1 MERRLE
7 AAVQALLGE
16 HFDLYFML
24 FSEQNPSDLKET
36 IIKKISI
43 VPCPCLNLHRGSAG
57 TDFRE
62 TLLRK
67 RFRGTVSERSC
78 WGWIS
83 QNGAK
88 KINTC
93 GRVGNEHNTSL
104 IRTYSSSVWS
114 SKKQKEQGCRKA
126 NVYTNTRHWLALV
139 WHNMH
144 MYNRA
149 YYISVGWVSCT
160 GCRPSCCQ
168 IWTIPRERRHTSLH
182 V

>member
-1 MERRLE
+1 
-7 AAVQALLGE
+7 
-16 HFDLYFML
+16 ML

-43 VPCPCLNLHRGSAG
+43 VPRPCVNLHRGWHRLQRNAIKKKISWHCKRA
-57 TDFRE
+57 
-62 TLLRK
+62 LMLRMDITK
-67 RFRGTVSERSC
+67 
-78 WGWIS
+78 WG
-83 QNGAK
+83 K

-104 IRTYSSSVWS
+104 MRTYSSSVWS
-114 SKKQKEQGCRKA
+114 STASWKKQKEQGCRKA

-149 YYISVGWVSCT
+149 YYISVGWVSCM

-182 V
+182 I